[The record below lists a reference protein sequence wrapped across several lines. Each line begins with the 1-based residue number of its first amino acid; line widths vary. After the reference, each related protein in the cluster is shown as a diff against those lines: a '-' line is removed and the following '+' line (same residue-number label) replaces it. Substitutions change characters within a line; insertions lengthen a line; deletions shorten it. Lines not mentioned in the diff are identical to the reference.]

1 VNRFASLLALLA
13 VLTAP
18 ACATPRGTRGAL
30 PDIRPS
36 QRPALDSDEAGL
48 WMQMDRVEQDLRTSG
63 HLITDAAV
71 RAYLR
76 DILCRLATDHCTDI
90 RLYVVQTPHFNASMA
105 PNGVMQVWTGLILRA
120 DNEAQLAYVLGHEL
134 GHYLRRHSVQR
145 WRDVRTKT
153 NVAAVFTVL
162 TAAAGQG
169 YIGSLAQLVALGSI
183 LQFSRDNERE
193 ADEIGLE
200 LMARAGYDPREAA
213 KIWEALDKERRA
225 GKDSEP
231 LIFFATHPP
240 TDERIETL
248 KELARKTYTP
258 DRDWADG
265 RQAYM
270 KAVRPLRATLLRD
283 ELRLRASART
293 QVLLERL
300 LAAEPASGQLHFFQG
315 ELYRLRNDDGD
326 PARALESYERA
337 LARGG
342 APPET
347 NRAAGLLLMR
357 RGEKERARAAFDRY
371 LTEAP
376 EAEDK
381 QMIHAYLEQ
390 LR

>member
-1 VNRFASLLALLA
+1 MRSLAAVLALLA
-13 VLTAP
+13 VLAVT
-18 ACATPRGTRGAL
+18 ACATRRGTPGAL
-30 PDIRPS
+30 ADIQAG

-48 WMQMDRVEQDLRTSG
+48 WMQMDRVEQSLRTSG
-63 HLITDAAV
+63 RLVTDAAV
-71 RAYLR
+71 RATLR
-76 DILCRLATDHCTDI
+76 DIICKLAREHCADI

-105 PNGVMQVWTGLILRA
+105 PNGAMQVWTGLILRA

-145 WRDVRTKT
+145 WRDIRTKT
-153 NVAAVFTVL
+153 NVATVFTVL

-169 YIGSLAQLVALGSI
+169 YVGSLAQLIALGSI

-200 LMARAGYDPREAA
+200 LMVQAGYDPREAA

-231 LIFFATHPP
+231 LVFFATHPP
-240 TDERIETL
+240 TDERIATL
-248 KELARKTYTP
+248 NELARKTYTP

-270 KAVRPLRATLLRD
+270 VMVRPLRATLLRD
-283 ELRLRASART
+283 ELRRRDFART
-293 QVLLERL
+293 QVLFERL

-337 LARGG
+337 LAAGG

-357 RGEKERARAAFDRY
+357 QGAKERARAAFDRY

-376 EAEDK
+376 DAEDK
-381 QMIHAYLEQ
+381 AMIQSYLEQ

>member
-1 VNRFASLLALLA
+1 MNGPASLLVVLA
-13 VLTAP
+13 VFAVT
-18 ACATPRGTRGAL
+18 ACATPRGAPGAL
-30 PDIRPS
+30 SDVRPA
-36 QRPALDSDEAGL
+36 QRPTLDSDEAGL
-48 WMQMDRVEQDLRTSG
+48 WMQMDRVEQGLRTSG
-63 HLITDAAV
+63 HLVTDTAV
-71 RAYLR
+71 RTYLR
-76 DILCRLATDHCTDI
+76 DILCKLATDYCPDI

-105 PNGVMQVWTGLILRA
+105 PNGVMQVWTGLLLRA

-153 NVAAVFTVL
+153 NVTAVFTVL
-162 TAAAGQG
+162 TAAAGHG

-183 LQFSRDNERE
+183 MQFSRDNERE
-193 ADEIGLE
+193 ADEIGFE
-200 LMARAGYDPREAA
+200 LMVRAGYDPREAS
-213 KIWEALDKERRA
+213 KVWESLDKERRA
-225 GKDSEP
+225 GKDSDP

-240 TDERIETL
+240 TDERIDTL

-258 DRDWADG
+258 DRDWTDG
-265 RQAYM
+265 RQAYL

-283 ELRLRASART
+283 ELRLRDFART
-293 QVLLERL
+293 QVLLARL
-300 LAAEPASGQLHFFQG
+300 VAAEPASGQLHFFQG

-337 LARGG
+337 LATGG

-357 RGEKERARAAFDRY
+357 RGEKDRARAAFDRY

-376 EAEDK
+376 DAEDK
-381 QMIHAYLEQ
+381 SMIHAYLEQ

>member
-1 VNRFASLLALLA
+1 VNNIASLLAVVA
-13 VLTAP
+13 VFAVT
-18 ACATPRGTRGAL
+18 ACATPRGAPGAL
-30 PDIRPS
+30 ADFRAG

-48 WMQMDRVEQDLRTSG
+48 WMQMDRVEQGLRTSG
-63 HLITDAAV
+63 HLVTDAAV

-76 DILCRLATDHCTDI
+76 DILCKLATDHCADI

-193 ADEIGLE
+193 ADEIGFE
-200 LMARAGYDPREAA
+200 LMVRAGYDPREAA

-248 KELARKTYTP
+248 KELARKTYSP
-258 DRDWADG
+258 DRDWTDG
-265 RQAYM
+265 RQAYA
-270 KAVRPLRATLLRD
+270 KAVRPLRTTLLRD
-283 ELRLRASART
+283 ELRLRDFART

-337 LARGG
+337 LATGG

-357 RGEKERARAAFDRY
+357 HGAKEQARAAFDRY

-381 QMIHAYLEQ
+381 AMIHAYLEQ